1 MRFFVLCCFA
11 VVALAGCSGVSPR
24 QKAADR
30 AAVMSLAAQEL
41 ASAYDS
47 IGAFC
52 LNIAEGNRLNAET
65 LTSKGFKKFQDTF
78 ERTWTQGSV
87 TSGFIVD
94 AKISPLEQKGC
105 AISVGYEDDHVLPFP
120 TTQPI
125 RDGLVAY
132 LIHEGFEL
140 SDQGDQTVTVA
151 AADSEPLFEFKF
163 GRNNIQSAKRGDTE
177 ITLASYERDGVM
189 YEFFEREIRD
199 GLVF

>member
-1 MRFFVLCCFA
+1 MRSFVLCCFA
-11 VVALAGCSGVSPR
+11 VVALGGCSGVSPR
-24 QKAADR
+24 QEAADR
-30 AAVMSLAAQEL
+30 AAVASLAAQDL
-41 ASAYDS
+41 AEAYDAM
-47 IGAFC
+47 GAFC
-52 LNIAEGNRLNAET
+52 LNIAEGNRMNADT
-65 LTSKGFKKFQDTF
+65 LRSKGFKKFQDTF

-87 TSGFIVD
+87 TSSLMID
-94 AKISPLEQKGC
+94 AKIAPLEKKGC
-105 AISVGYEDDHVLPFP
+105 AISVGYDNDHALPFP

-132 LIHEGFEL
+132 LTNQGFSVTDE
-140 SDQGDQTVTVA
+140 GDQNLSVA
-151 AADSEPLFEFKF
+151 AADSQPLFEFKF